1 MAPVL
6 LVRGP
11 RQVGKTTLQQQLIA
25 HLLIEGVPPSTML
38 RAQFDDVPSLRH
50 SERALLD
57 IVRWFE
63 DNVLGV
69 TFNEAAHRGRPAVL
83 FLDEVQNLRNWDVQL
98 KQLVDASDVVCVV
111 TGSSALRIGLGRDSL
126 PGRIQP
132 FDLGTLRLREI
143 AQIREFGTL
152 APFQEENGW
161 QEWLGPDFWRGLVE
175 HGTVHSSVRDA
186 AFEAFSERGAY
197 PRSQIDAEIPWPE
210 VADQLNET
218 VVRRVIQHDLRLGD
232 RGRKRDPQLL
242 EEVFRLVCRYA
253 GQAPRPALLAQ
264 EARMRLQA
272 NVGEQRVRHYL
283 DFLDSSLLV
292 RAVQP
297 LEIRLKKQRSSALL
311 CLCDHGVR
319 AAWLQEVVPLTPAGL
334 RGAPHLATIAGHLV
348 ESVVGYFLTTLTGLD
363 VAHLPEQPGQPEI
376 DFVVTIGTRRLPIEV
391 KYQHR
396 IEPETD
402 TRALRAFLDKPANEA
417 AIGLLIC
424 QDVPP
429 RDLDPRLIPVPLR
442 DFLLVR

>member
-1 MAPVL
+1 LAVDPSVVGAGLTVADLRSQNPWWSDQPQPRLPSARRWLFPKLEARILRPLAPVL

-38 RAQFDDVPSLRH
+38 RAQFDDVPSPRH

-126 PGRIQP
+126 AGRIQP

-175 HGTVHSSVRDA
+175 HGTDHSSVRDA

-232 RGRKRDPQLL
+232 RGRKRGPAASGGGLPACL
-242 EEVFRLVCRYA
+242 SLRGRGA
-253 GQAPRPALLAQ
+253 APSAPRPRGSRAFA
-264 EARMRLQA
+264 
-272 NVGEQRVRHYL
+272 GQRR
-283 DFLDSSLLV
+283 
-292 RAVQP
+292 
-297 LEIRLKKQRSSALL
+297 
-311 CLCDHGVR
+311 R
-319 AAWLQEVVPLTPAGL
+319 AAS
-334 RGAPHLATIAGHLV
+334 GA
-348 ESVVGYFLTTLTGLD
+348 
-363 VAHLPEQPGQPEI
+363 LP
-376 DFVVTIGTRRLPIEV
+376 
-391 KYQHR
+391 
-396 IEPETD
+396 
-402 TRALRAFLDKPANEA
+402 
-417 AIGLLIC
+417 
-424 QDVPP
+424 
-429 RDLDPRLIPVPLR
+429 
-442 DFLLVR
+442 